1 MLVACAGFY
10 RKHFALPAEW
20 KGNAVWIRFEGV
32 FRATKIW
39 LNGEAVREHAGWAGD
54 AHGGAQNR
62 PSLFP
67 SPLSVPSF
75 RMSACQCLCPKPVL
89 AKSSVFLMDTE
100 KHNVVFCRG
109 RGHWDGWRLHFLRC
123 AHRQRNEC
131 QIRHG

>member
-54 AHGGAQNR
+54 AHGGAQNH

-67 SPLSVPSF
+67 SPFSVCSF
-75 RMSACQCLCPKPVL
+75 RLENLSNVYSKPVL
-89 AKSSVFLMDTE
+89 AKSSSVFLY
-100 KHNVVFCRG
+100 
-109 RGHWDGWRLHFLRC
+109 GH
-123 AHRQRNEC
+123 
-131 QIRHG
+131 